1 VEEEGR
7 GSSDADDDCKSIW
20 MGVLGALSLRER
32 ELFKEGWGDSRE
44 LRKKLG
50 VWLGVRVVGVPG
62 VGAIGT
68 VDGVVGQWT
77 GLRAKEGFAVFKNTP
92 VGSTLVAG

>member
-1 VEEEGR
+1 MTTEREEGCKVEEEGR

-68 VDGVVGQWT
+68 VDGVEGQ
-77 GLRAKEGFAVFKNTP
+77 GRFCGI
-92 VGSTLVAG
+92 